1 MASKVY
7 LLEHLG
13 CANCAAKIE
22 RDVGR
27 LPQVEE
33 ATLVFATKQLRVKT
47 NAPDGLTEEI
57 QRIAQSYE
65 PDITVSDRDGAKK
78 AHAHHHE
85 HGEECGCEHDHGH
98 EHHHHEHD
106 EECGCGHDH
115 GHEHHHHEHGEE
127 CGCEHDHGHEH
138 HHHEH
143 GEECGCGMPR

>member
-33 ATLVFATKQLRVKT
+33 ANLVFATRQLRVKT
-47 NAPDGLTEEI
+47 DAPDGLMEQI
-57 QRIAQSYE
+57 QEIAQSYE

-78 AHAHHHE
+78 EHAHHHK
-85 HGEECGCEHDHGH
+85 HAH
-98 EHHHHEHD
+98 E
-106 EECGCGHDH
+106 
-115 GHEHHHHEHGEE
+115 
-127 CGCEHDHGHEH
+127 

-143 GEECGCGMPR
+143 GEECGCGHDHVYEHHH

>member
-57 QRIAQSYE
+57 QRIAQS
-65 PDITVSDRDGAKK
+65 
-78 AHAHHHE
+78 
-85 HGEECGCEHDHGH
+85 
-98 EHHHHEHD
+98 
-106 EECGCGHDH
+106 
-115 GHEHHHHEHGEE
+115 
-127 CGCEHDHGHEH
+127 
-138 HHHEH
+138 
-143 GEECGCGMPR
+143 